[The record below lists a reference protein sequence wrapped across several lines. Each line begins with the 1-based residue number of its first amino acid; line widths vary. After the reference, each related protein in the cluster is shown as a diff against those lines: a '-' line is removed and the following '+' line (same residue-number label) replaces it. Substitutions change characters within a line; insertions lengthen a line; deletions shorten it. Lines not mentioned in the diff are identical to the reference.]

1 MTKVKLVDGTII
13 NANSIEL
20 ENGVLKITTTDR
32 TVEGLVALF
41 GNKENT
47 NLLTFFTESGK
58 ESGFKTGFT
67 SFAGIVYMADGSK
80 VVELYQPANVTE
92 VRLSSAEG
100 IANQAINSTAELS
113 NTVNA
118 MLGV

>member
-1 MTKVKLVDGTII
+1 MTKVRLVDGTIVD
-13 NANSIEL
+13 ASSVEIES
-20 ENGVLKITTTDR
+20 GVLKITTEAG
-32 TVEGLVALF
+32 TVEELVALF

-47 NLLTFFTESGK
+47 NLITFLTESGK

-67 SFAGIVYMADGSK
+67 SFAGVVYMADGSK